1 MSSDNVEIKDGMKL
15 RKLTELKTE
24 TGKAN
29 EEAMLERVEYFKD
42 KNQEKSIFNS
52 TVQNTV
58 VQALSTFLDM
68 KVQLDKALGEDN
80 LKKVH
85 SLLDNL
91 FLFGL

>member
-1 MSSDNVEIKDGMKL
+1 MSSDNIEIKDGMKL

-29 EEAMLERVEYFKD
+29 EEAMLERVEYFKE

-58 VQALSTFLDM
+58 VQAFITYYTTKYRIVNDDP
-68 KVQLDKALGEDN
+68 DKDDVFITLWTKQPIPE
-80 LKKVH
+80 KW
-85 SLLDNL
+85 
-91 FLFGL
+91 